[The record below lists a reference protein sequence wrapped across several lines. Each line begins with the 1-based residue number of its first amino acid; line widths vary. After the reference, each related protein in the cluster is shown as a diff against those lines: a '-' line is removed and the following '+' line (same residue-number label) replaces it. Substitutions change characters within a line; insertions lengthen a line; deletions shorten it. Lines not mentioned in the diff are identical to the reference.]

1 VIDYT
6 SWMLAALCSFALCF
20 LLTPVLR
27 NLAARRG
34 LVDQP
39 DLDRKR
45 HQVAVPRIGGVP
57 VVFACLVSVGVVVVS
72 GRGNSALEEAFLF
85 GLQVLP
91 ASIFI
96 LITGIVDDLV
106 GLRPVQKLA
115 GQSLAALFACLAGLR
130 FHFWDG
136 SLLGE
141 VSGFALAFTW
151 LVACSNAF
159 NLIDGVDGLA
169 AGLGFIA
176 AATVLFVALSLGNV
190 AVGVLAASMAGALLG
205 FLFFNFN
212 PASIFLGDSGSLW
225 TGFMLGC
232 FGLVWFERSTTVPA
246 TIAPVF
252 ALSVPLTD
260 MTLSILRRFV
270 SERPIFSADRGHIHH
285 RLLERCFAPRR
296 VTLGLYAVSLLASG
310 LALALGLASE
320 IVGYAI
326 VVAACLA
333 GWFAVRRLA
342 YDEFRIL
349 CSLIRNIRPAVKSG
363 MSLIEYEARFK
374 NASSPEACWFVL
386 LRAGHEFGFSGLSL
400 QLGGRRFQERSAD
413 GGQDEWVLRIP
424 LSHSDYVNLTR
435 RRGSEPAA
443 EAVSGL
449 ANLLLRC
456 LSEKASVWRDASEGE
471 PRKLVVHGDFYSV

>member
-1 VIDYT
+1 
-6 SWMLAALCSFALCF
+6 
-20 LLTPVLR
+20 LR
-27 NLAARRG
+27 NLAVRRG

-57 VVFACLVSVGVVVVS
+57 VVAAFLVSVGIVVVS
-72 GRGNSALEEAFLF
+72 VRGNSALEESFQF

-91 ASIFI
+91 ASMFI
-96 LITGIVDDLV
+96 LITGILDDLA

-115 GQSLAALFACLAGLR
+115 GQSLAALFACGAGLR
-130 FHFWDG
+130 FHIWDG

-141 VSGFALAFTW
+141 AAGFLLAFVW

-176 AATVLFVALSLGNV
+176 ALTMLFVALPLGNG

-232 FGLVWFERSTTVPA
+232 FGLVWFEQSTTVPA

-270 SERPIFSADRGHIHH
+270 SEKPIFSADHGHIHH

-296 VTLGLYAVSLLASG
+296 VTLGLYAVSLLGSG
-310 LALALGLASE
+310 LALALGLTSE
-320 IVGYAI
+320 LAGYAI
-326 VVAACLA
+326 VVTSCLA
-333 GWFAVRRLA
+333 LWFAVRSLA

-349 CSLIRNIRPAVKSG
+349 CSLIRKIRPAVKSR
-363 MSLIEYEARFK
+363 MSLIAYDCRFK
-374 NASSPEACWFVL
+374 DASSPEACWFVL
-386 LRAGHEFGFSGLSL
+386 LRAGREFGFSGLTL
-400 QLGGRRFQERSAD
+400 QLGGRHFQERSAD
-413 GGQDEWVLRIP
+413 GAPEEWGLRIP
-424 LSHSDYVNLTR
+424 LSSSDYLNLTR
-435 RRGSEPAA
+435 RRDAVQTP
-443 EAVSGL
+443 EAVSEL
-449 ANLLLRC
+449 ASLLHRC
-456 LSEKASVWRDASEGE
+456 LSEKASLWREVPENE
-471 PRKLVVHGDFYSV
+471 PRKLVVHGRDVY